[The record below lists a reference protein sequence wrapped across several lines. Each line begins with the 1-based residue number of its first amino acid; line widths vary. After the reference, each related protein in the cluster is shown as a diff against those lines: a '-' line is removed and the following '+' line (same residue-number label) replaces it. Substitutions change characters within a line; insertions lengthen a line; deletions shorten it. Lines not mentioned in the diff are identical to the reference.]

1 MQNIKDTLPYN
12 DESLNDE
19 VERYLNMSD
28 EERQAEFYNMTEGS
42 LNKEDGINC
51 DICKNRGRIAII
63 ENGFM
68 KMKKCECMKKRELYS
83 RLVNSGMSKEQLR
96 NYRFENF
103 KADSDWKKGVLDR
116 VKEYLNT
123 LQDNKYWLYIGGT
136 TGAGK
141 THLCTALFQKLIINN
156 GMSGKYMIW
165 NSEVSQL
172 INLKRSFNIDN
183 QERYTDRIEELI
195 DCDVLYIDDFMQ
207 RDFKI
212 EDSLNIAYEIINT
225 RYNNPNKIT
234 IISSE
239 LVREDLQDMISSVFG
254 RIYQRADNG
263 KYFINIIGQDKN
275 YRLNN

>member
-1 MQNIKDTLPYN
+1 MQNIKDTLPNN
-12 DESLNDE
+12 DDSLNDE
-19 VERYLNMSD
+19 VERYLKMSD
-28 EERQAEFYNMTEGS
+28 EERQAAFYNMTEGE
-42 LNKEDGINC
+42 LNQQDGINC
-51 DICKNRGRIAII
+51 PICKNRGNIAIVD
-63 ENGFM
+63 NGYM

-83 RLVNSGMSKEQLR
+83 RLSNCGMNREQLK
-96 NYRFENF
+96 NYRFENY
-103 KADSDWKKGVLDR
+103 KVETEWQKGIFDR
-116 VKEYLNT
+116 IKEYYKSLAN
-123 LQDNKYWLYIGGT
+123 NKFWLYIGGT

-141 THLCTALFQKLIINN
+141 THLCTAIFQKLINN
-156 GMSGKYMIW
+156 GLSGKYMIW

-183 QERYTDRIEELI
+183 QERYSDRIDELI

-212 EDSLNIAYEIINT
+212 EDSLNVAYEIINT

-239 LVREDLQDMISSVFG
+239 LVREDLQDMINSVFG
-254 RIYQRADNG
+254 RIYQRANNG